1 MKYVKYLAFGALLM
15 LGLLLFWGVAIEPRL
30 IDRREEVAAIPNL
43 PPTWEGRRVALIADF
58 QVGMWL
64 ANTGTVRR
72 IVGQL
77 VEERPALVL
86 IAGDFIY
93 TPGEDPGDEI
103 AAAADLVRPLTQA
116 GIPTYAVLGNHDYAI
131 NWRDEPKVEAVAG
144 QLRAALAR
152 AGVRVLHNEAIPL
165 ASPGGSTAP
174 AGTGVLFLV
183 GIGSRWAGEDEPRRP
198 SARRRTG
205 RRGSSSC
212 TTPTRSRPCPRTP
225 RPWPWPGIGT
235 AGRCACPSC
244 RAGPG

>member
-1 MKYVKYLAFGALLM
+1 M
-15 LGLLLFWGVAIEPRL
+15 RH
-30 IDRREEVAAIPNL
+30 
-43 PPTWEGRRVALIADF
+43 
-58 QVGMWL
+58 
-64 ANTGTVRR
+64 

-93 TPGEDPGDEI
+93 RPGEDPGDEI
-103 AAAADLVRPLTQA
+103 AAAAGLVRPLTQA

-144 QLRAALAR
+144 QMRAALAR

-183 GIGSRWAGEDEPRRP
+183 GIGSRWAGADEPAAAVGQAP
-198 SARRRTG
+198 DG
-205 RRGSSSC
+205 
-212 TTPTRSRPCPRTP
+212 TP
-225 RPWPWPGIGT
+225 RLVFMHNPDSFPALPAHTAPLAMAGHTHGGQVRLPPLPGWSWLNLVEPGRVPADGWIASYGEPGNRLYVNRGIGFGT
-235 AGRCACPSC
+235 VPIRINCPPELTIFTLRS
-244 RAGPG
+244 AVP